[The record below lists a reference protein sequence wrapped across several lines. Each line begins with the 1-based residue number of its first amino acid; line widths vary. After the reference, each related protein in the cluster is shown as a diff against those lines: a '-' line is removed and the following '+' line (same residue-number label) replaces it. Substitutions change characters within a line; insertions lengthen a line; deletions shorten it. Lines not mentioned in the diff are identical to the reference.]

1 MGSQLNFKQSENSHT
16 EGESPIK
23 KSKEKFSMFNWY
35 GLVIPV
41 SIALTIELV
50 VYFGLV
56 SKVLLPPPSEIYLTL
71 VDLASGS
78 LWKHIG
84 FSSMRV
90 FSGFLIG
97 ASLAIV
103 AAVIVGLS
111 RKAEKLL
118 DPTFQGLRAIPSL
131 AWVPLLLL
139 WLGIDESSKITMIT
153 IGAFFPVY
161 LSVLAGIRNVDRKLI
176 EVGEMYGFNQITLAK
191 RIYLRAAMPNL
202 FTGLRTGL
210 SVAWMFLVAAELI
223 AATKGVGYLL
233 TDGRETSRP
242 DIVFSAI
249 IILAVLGKITDSVLK
264 YLEGR
269 LLVWR
274 DSLEERMS

>member
-1 MGSQLNFKQSENSHT
+1 
-16 EGESPIK
+16 
-23 KSKEKFSMFNWY
+23 
-35 GLVIPV
+35 
-41 SIALTIELV
+41 
-50 VYFGLV
+50 
-56 SKVLLPPPSEIYLTL
+56 
-71 VDLASGS
+71 
-78 LWKHIG
+78 
-84 FSSMRV
+84 
-90 FSGFLIG
+90 
-97 ASLAIV
+97 
-103 AAVIVGLS
+103 
-111 RKAEKLL
+111 
-118 DPTFQGLRAIPSL
+118 L

-249 IILAVLGKITDSVLK
+249 IVLAVLGKITDSVLK

-269 LLVWR
+269 SLVWR

>member
-1 MGSQLNFKQSENSHT
+1 
-16 EGESPIK
+16 
-23 KSKEKFSMFNWY
+23 
-35 GLVIPV
+35 
-41 SIALTIELV
+41 
-50 VYFGLV
+50 
-56 SKVLLPPPSEIYLTL
+56 
-71 VDLASGS
+71 
-78 LWKHIG
+78 
-84 FSSMRV
+84 
-90 FSGFLIG
+90 
-97 ASLAIV
+97 
-103 AAVIVGLS
+103 
-111 RKAEKLL
+111 
-118 DPTFQGLRAIPSL
+118 
-131 AWVPLLLL
+131 
-139 WLGIDESSKITMIT
+139 MIT

-249 IILAVLGKITDSVLK
+249 IVLAVLGKITDSVLK

-269 LLVWR
+269 SLVWR

>member
-1 MGSQLNFKQSENSHT
+1 
-16 EGESPIK
+16 
-23 KSKEKFSMFNWY
+23 
-35 GLVIPV
+35 
-41 SIALTIELV
+41 
-50 VYFGLV
+50 
-56 SKVLLPPPSEIYLTL
+56 
-71 VDLASGS
+71 
-78 LWKHIG
+78 
-84 FSSMRV
+84 MRV

-111 RKAEKLL
+111 RKAEKLF

-176 EVGEMYGFNQITLAK
+176 EVGEMYGFNQFTLAK

-249 IILAVLGKITDSVLK
+249 IVLAVLGKITDSVLK

-269 LLVWR
+269 SLVWR

>member
-71 VDLASGS
+71 VDLASSS

-111 RKAEKLL
+111 IKAEKLL
-118 DPTFQGLRAIPSL
+118 DPTFQG
-131 AWVPLLLL
+131 
-139 WLGIDESSKITMIT
+139 
-153 IGAFFPVY
+153 
-161 LSVLAGIRNVDRKLI
+161 
-176 EVGEMYGFNQITLAK
+176 
-191 RIYLRAAMPNL
+191 
-202 FTGLRTGL
+202 
-210 SVAWMFLVAAELI
+210 
-223 AATKGVGYLL
+223 
-233 TDGRETSRP
+233 
-242 DIVFSAI
+242 
-249 IILAVLGKITDSVLK
+249 
-264 YLEGR
+264 
-269 LLVWR
+269 
-274 DSLEERMS
+274 

>member
-1 MGSQLNFKQSENSHT
+1 
-16 EGESPIK
+16 
-23 KSKEKFSMFNWY
+23 
-35 GLVIPV
+35 
-41 SIALTIELV
+41 
-50 VYFGLV
+50 
-56 SKVLLPPPSEIYLTL
+56 
-71 VDLASGS
+71 
-78 LWKHIG
+78 
-84 FSSMRV
+84 
-90 FSGFLIG
+90 
-97 ASLAIV
+97 
-103 AAVIVGLS
+103 
-111 RKAEKLL
+111 
-118 DPTFQGLRAIPSL
+118 
-131 AWVPLLLL
+131 LLLL

-249 IILAVLGKITDSVLK
+249 IVLAVLGKITDSVLK

-269 LLVWR
+269 SLVWR